1 MTEHGP
7 TAVPRRDAEDWEVA
21 TVDGEPR
28 VTIHWTKRPRNRL
41 DRFLFDLFG
50 TDRERELELDPVG
63 TTVWRHCDGDHTVAE
78 IAERVAASHDP
89 DRVAPV
95 DETLAHFLMRL
106 EERGL
111 VRFDASETT
120 GE

>member
-50 TDRERELELDPVG
+50 TDRERELEFDPVG

-78 IAERVAASHDP
+78 IAERVAASHDA
-89 DRVAPV
+89 DRVDPV

-106 EERGL
+106 EERDL
-111 VRFDASETT
+111 VRFEESGPA